1 MFWLLVG
8 RLLSPFGLVY
18 VLVRIIIIRAEL
30 LVWFNLNYLTCEI
43 FRVENNIAIIIGI
56 LHFLYGFIL
65 TISINTDYLVQM
77 LCD

>member
-1 MFWLLVG
+1 MVICREITLPVLLVD
-8 RLLSPFGLVY
+8 

-65 TISINTDYLVQM
+65 TLSINADYLV
-77 LCD
+77 